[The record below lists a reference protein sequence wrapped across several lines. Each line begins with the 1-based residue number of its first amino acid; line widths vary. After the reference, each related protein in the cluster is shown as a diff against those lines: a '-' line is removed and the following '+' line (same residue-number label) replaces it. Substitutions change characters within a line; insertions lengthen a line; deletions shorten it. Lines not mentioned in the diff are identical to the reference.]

1 MMLPGNDMKL
11 PIIVADD
18 STFVMRLQ
26 ELPTPGV
33 QPVPIVPP
41 GPGGLRSSTWG
52 FINYKDFVYKWISL
66 LSRFSTSPSGFIL
79 ANRSVLLVIQTYLAK
94 DTVTHC
100 DLVWELD
107 FFWEVAN
114 REPNR
119 S

>member
-1 MMLPGNDMKL
+1 MEGSGFGEED
-11 PIIVADD
+11 VED
-18 STFVMRLQ
+18 
-26 ELPTPGV
+26 
-33 QPVPIVPP
+33 
-41 GPGGLRSSTWG
+41 GGLRSSTWG